1 MKTALA
7 NTIYRAA
14 LLVGALVIW
23 YYVWLAHQLDYD
35 ENFGAI
41 IFAMI
46 FSMVLT
52 LSVSI
57 MWFLTRTLVLQSKFI
72 SLCFLILASPVT
84 ILLFIYA
91 YQAMAGRFFS
101 VS

>member
-1 MKTALA
+1 MKIALA
-7 NTIYRAA
+7 NTIYRTA
-14 LLVGALVIW
+14 LLLGALAIW

-52 LSVSI
+52 LSVTI
-57 MWFLTRTLVLQSKFI
+57 MWFLTRALVLQSKFI
-72 SLCFLILASPVT
+72 SLSFLILASPVT
-84 ILLFIYA
+84 ILIFIYV

-101 VS
+101 VN